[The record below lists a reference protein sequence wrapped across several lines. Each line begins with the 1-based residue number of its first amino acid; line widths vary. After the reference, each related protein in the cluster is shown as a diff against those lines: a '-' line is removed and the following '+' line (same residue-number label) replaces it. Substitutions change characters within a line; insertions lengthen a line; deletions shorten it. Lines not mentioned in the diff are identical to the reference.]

1 MRCAVLL
8 GLFKG
13 MKTLFQSPDFVKQE
27 TDDFVHVDLEGR
39 DVDCDGGDCLF
50 WLLWLGLV
58 GIVGWSYDFVH
69 SKGGYFFV
77 RDW

>member
-13 MKTLFQSPDFVKQE
+13 LKTLFQSPDFVKQE

-39 DVDCDGGDCLF
+39 NLDFDRGD
-50 WLLWLGLV
+50 WLLWLGLLDWSD
-58 GIVGWSYDFVH
+58 WSYDFVH
-69 SKGGYFFV
+69 TKKVFFCEGLV
-77 RDW
+77 EG